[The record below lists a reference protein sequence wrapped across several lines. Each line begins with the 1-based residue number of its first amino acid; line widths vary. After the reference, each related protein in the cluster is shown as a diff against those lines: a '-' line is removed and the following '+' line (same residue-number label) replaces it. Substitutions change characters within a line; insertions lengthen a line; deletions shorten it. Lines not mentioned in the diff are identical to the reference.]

1 MKKFNV
7 NYLEDIQRKIPGYN
21 LMLDIVFNSILPLK
35 GKDLNVKN
43 IYAIGSQS
51 YEVKNLISLYDKSNI
66 IVVEP
71 SEIMLSIVSED
82 INSSNLEN
90 IELVNAKFEELNIK
104 DKFQLCLCLLVI
116 QFTENP
122 YEFLKTI
129 YGNLDDDGILVLSV
143 FTCEFLDYWYEFAL
157 NLGANPDEI
166 EMTYRYQSKKMRV
179 LEVDEVEEM
188 LRDIGFS
195 NVERVCQIMST
206 ALWYIK
212 K

>member
-1 MKKFNV
+1 M
-7 NYLEDIQRKIPGYN
+7 
-21 LMLDIVFNSILPLK
+21 
-35 GKDLNVKN
+35 NVKN
-43 IYAIGSQS
+43 ICAIGSQS
-51 YEVKNLISLYDKSNI
+51 YEVKNLISKYNKSK
-66 IVVEP
+66 IVVVP
-71 SEIMLSIVSED
+71 SEILLSMVSKD
-82 INSSNLEN
+82 IDSSNLDN
-90 IELVNAKFEELNIK
+90 IELVNPKFEELNIK
-104 DKFQLCLCLLVI
+104 DKFQLCLCLIVL

-143 FTCEFLDYWYEFAL
+143 FTCEFLDYWHEFAL

-166 EMTYRYQSKKMRV
+166 EMTYRSHSNKMRV
-179 LEVDEVEEM
+179 LKVNEVEEM

-195 NVERVCQIMST
+195 SIERLCQIMPT